1 MEEYRSIGKIDV
13 NKLGDYAN
21 KVITDEVV
29 LTNERLYNHVLI
41 LHKDEYAK
49 LEKYIKEIIEN
60 PDFIIEDNKNK
71 DTIILMKHIDEINR
85 NGRIVIKLAVAND
98 EKHPKNSIIT
108 LMELNDR
115 TWKQTLK
122 NRGNVIFEKI

>member
-1 MEEYRSIGKIDV
+1 MEEYRTIGKIDI

>member
-1 MEEYRSIGKIDV
+1 
-13 NKLGDYAN
+13 
-21 KVITDEVV
+21 
-29 LTNERLYNHVLI
+29 
-41 LHKDEYAK
+41 
-49 LEKYIKEIIEN
+49 
-60 PDFIIEDNKNK
+60 
-71 DTIILMKHIDEINR
+71 MKHIDEINR

-122 NRGNVIFEKI
+122 NRGNVIFEKYRQKRINVV

>member
-1 MEEYRSIGKIDV
+1 MEEYRTIGKIDI

-21 KVITDEVV
+21 KVTTDEVV
-29 LTNERLYNHVLI
+29 LT
-41 LHKDEYAK
+41 
-49 LEKYIKEIIEN
+49 
-60 PDFIIEDNKNK
+60 K

-85 NGRIVIKLAVAND
+85 NGRIVIKLAVEND
-98 EKHPKNSIIT
+98 GKHPKNSIIT

>member
-1 MEEYRSIGKIDV
+1 
-13 NKLGDYAN
+13 
-21 KVITDEVV
+21 
-29 LTNERLYNHVLI
+29 
-41 LHKDEYAK
+41 
-49 LEKYIKEIIEN
+49 
-60 PDFIIEDNKNK
+60 
-71 DTIILMKHIDEINR
+71 MKHIDEINR

>member
-1 MEEYRSIGKIDV
+1 MEEYRTIGKIDI

-29 LTNERLYNHVLI
+29 LTNERLYAHVLI

>member
-1 MEEYRSIGKIDV
+1 MEEYRTIGKIDV

-21 KVITDEVV
+21 KVITNEVV

-41 LHKDEYAK
+41 LHKDEYVK

-85 NGRIVIKLAVAND
+85 NGRIVIKLAVEND
-98 EKHPKNSIIT
+98 KKHPKNSIIT